1 MDCVDSRDYN
11 DLFSD
16 GENKLM
22 SIDESILQV
31 IDFRSQELDCLKKN
45 FFKQINNWCNHEIP
59 SERCLERSALA
70 LVNCSLSIMFLAF
83 CATSSRCAS
92 WYFCSSEWPIFKG
105 KSEAFFKATISGWFG
120 MRKGDSDTY
129 LALV

>member
-45 FFKQINNWCNHEIP
+45 FF
-59 SERCLERSALA
+59 
-70 LVNCSLSIMFLAF
+70 
-83 CATSSRCAS
+83 
-92 WYFCSSEWPIFKG
+92 
-105 KSEAFFKATISGWFG
+105 
-120 MRKGDSDTY
+120 
-129 LALV
+129 